1 MRKISAISKNI
12 VICYKMLTCFGK
24 KRVEY
29 LPLPWRVS
37 KLSLRPPVSS
47 SHLKTP
53 MTVKLILKIVQ
64 DNLNLN
70 KLQKS

>member
-1 MRKISAISKNI
+1 MRKTSAISKNI
-12 VICYKMLTCFGK
+12 VICCNMLTCFGK

-29 LPLPWRVS
+29 LPLPLRVS
-37 KLSLRPPVSS
+37 KLSLRPPVRF
-47 SHLKTP
+47 SHLKTL
-53 MTVKLILKIVQ
+53 MTVKLILKTVQ